1 VGPSPLVFPDILH
14 LVQDDA
20 TAETDMP
27 RKAYAR
33 RYAQAVFEIALEK
46 KELDRWQA
54 DLEKAGAVMAD
65 GTFLAAMESPKIKF
79 DDKARL
85 LTERLGD
92 ISPLARNLLFL
103 LVSRNGAGMTGDIAA
118 EFRRM
123 MDAYHGVQTAEV
135 TTAVPLDDADRSKLE
150 ERLSAVVGS
159 RVVIK
164 TGVDPEIL
172 GGVVARVGGKLLD
185 GSTRSRLVALK
196 KDLGG

>member
-1 VGPSPLVFPDILH
+1 
-14 LVQDDA
+14 
-20 TAETDMP
+20 MP

-46 KELDRWQA
+46 NELDRWQA
-54 DLEKAGAVMAD
+54 DLEKAAAVMAD
-65 GTFLAAMESPKIKF
+65 GIFLAAMDSPKIKF
-79 DDKARL
+79 ENKARL

-92 ISPLARNLLFL
+92 ISSLAGNLLLL

-123 MDAYHGVQTAEV
+123 VDAYHGVQKAEI
-135 TTAVPLDDADRSKLE
+135 TTAVPLDDADRRRLE
-150 ERLSAVVGS
+150 ERLSALVGS
-159 RVVIK
+159 RVIVEA
-164 TGVDPEIL
+164 GVDPEIL